1 MAKVTAA
8 SASRLFPQ
16 RQHKTCEQAPQRTY
30 STVSRARRSANTES
44 HTGHCKCCPTISVN
58 NWHTMHCLHSR
69 RQSVSATPDSSEVVA
84 TASENSCCNSYI
96 NTLLNSATITCTY
109 VTLRVNPTLT
119 VPRVNAQCPGIIKQS
134 STFNK

>member
-16 RQHKTCEQAPQRTY
+16 LQHKTCEQAPQRTY
-30 STVSRARRSANTES
+30 STVSRARRYNTES

-69 RQSVSATPDSSEVVA
+69 RQSVSATPDSSEAVA
-84 TASENSCCNSYI
+84 TALENSCCNSYI

-109 VTLRVNPTLT
+109 VTLHVNPNSHSPPGQRSM
-119 VPRVNAQCPGIIKQS
+119 PRYNKAK
-134 STFNK
+134 FNF